1 VQAGNEAER
10 SRVDWLGEFFT
21 TLPEVGRALWSFMR
35 GWAGVGIIIGSG
47 AMMIGFSAAA
57 FKLRD
62 TYGWLSAIFGIMAA
76 TVAAWWAFGIIPS
89 AWIYFADGQRDLM
102 ENAIIPGTFGTPRFM
117 ISTNFYQVFRDFVVI
132 METQI
137 AMVVFAIAA
146 LRIQKRFPRALAE
159 GEEARP
165 QSGGYK

>member
-1 VQAGNEAER
+1 MEWV
-10 SRVDWLGEFFT
+10 GEFFG
-21 TLPEVGRALWSFMR
+21 TLPEVGRQLWIFMR
-35 GWAGVGIIIGSG
+35 GFAGVAIILGSG
-47 AMMIGFSAAA
+47 AMMIGFSLAAV
-57 FKLRD
+57 KLRD
-62 TYGWLSAIFGIMAA
+62 TYGWLAAIFGMMAA

-102 ENAIIPGTFGTPRFM
+102 ENTVIPGTLGIGRFQVA
-117 ISTNFYQVFRDFVVI
+117 SNFYQVFRDLVVV

-137 AMVVFAIAA
+137 AMVVFAILA